1 MSSMSATMSC
11 MGARPLGLPLVITR
25 RGALQ
30 RQASRVRSTPSIAE
44 TCAAMAGHCQP
55 ALYRNSI
62 ALIAARLQAVY
73 LVVMAIIPP
82 PRQRRPG
89 RCLSVSSGRHIR
101 NSLRR
106 STPGLC
112 RTPPSAPHKAP
123 APLRAAEPTQP
134 PARGFESLPCTP
146 VVRPL
151 GVLLGLASEM
161 LSPASKFVS
170 ASIAPGNSRL
180 DDFRLPQQLMA
191 GERGGGRVT
200 HVPLVAALFVFVR
213 AFVSAPALCAGDD
226 AGLPTRPLAFNLCFA
241 SAEWAWLQ
249 LDHPF
254 LPASAASSAWRRSLA
269 ANSSNASG

>member
-11 MGARPLGLPLVITR
+11 MGARPLGLPLVIIR
-25 RGALQ
+25 RCALQ

-112 RTPPSAPHKAP
+112 RAPPSAPHKAP

-151 GVLLGLASEM
+151 GVLLGLAAEFGGLDLQYAVHAILRVLLVM
-161 LSPASKFVS
+161 AVS
-170 ASIAPGNSRL
+170 ACNALQRL
-180 DDFRLPQQLMA
+180 
-191 GERGGGRVT
+191 
-200 HVPLVAALFVFVR
+200 
-213 AFVSAPALCAGDD
+213 
-226 AGLPTRPLAFNLCFA
+226 GLPFGLEVGEAAFWC
-241 SAEWAWLQ
+241 
-249 LDHPF
+249 
-254 LPASAASSAWRRSLA
+254 
-269 ANSSNASG
+269 